1 MKRTNNYIRTYLSNK
16 DWRLNENANWNDSFS
31 KMQYYIASKVLA
43 NDFLKAIG
51 RKARY
56 AHNHALIHIH
66 NLESGGYIPYC
77 SGHNLRKLLLDGME
91 TPTVISLPPKHLSS
105 AVDLMANWILMSQL
119 EFAGAQAFNDVDT
132 LLAPYVRYDKLSY
145 KEVKQCIQKFIYNV
159 NFTSRQSGQSPFS
172 NVSLN
177 CGIPSY
183 LENEPVVIGKEDT
196 GTVYADYIEEI
207 EMIDRAFIELMT
219 EGDPLNRPF
228 TFPLLT
234 VNLTDKFDW
243 DSEIAKGIAHN
254 CSTRGSF
261 YFMNYIGTG
270 IPVDSIRA
278 MCCRLTLDLSQLSG
292 PRGLWNTGDGTGSLG
307 VVTINFPRLGYETR
321 NKDEDYFFDTLLE
334 RMDLALYILNLR
346 KQRILKYMNRLMP
359 FSLANGWTM
368 RTYYLTIGVIGLNE
382 MCLNMFDSPI
392 MENVDFV
399 VKVLKFMR
407 KYAVEKQKE
416 MEQLIN
422 IEMIPGEGSSYRLA
436 YIDRKECKDIKYLG
450 TKRAPYYSALLI
462 PPLYGISL
470 PEQVEISEKILPLFT
485 GGTIFRIF
493 LGEQTPETMSLLNLI
508 RKMSQHNIPYYDVT
522 TTYSVCIKE
531 SRVFTGVHYK
541 CPECGSE
548 CEIYSRVV
556 GYYRPVKR
564 WNIGKQQEFKDRR
577 YINV

>member
-16 DWRLNENANWNDSFS
+16 DWRLSENANWNDSFS

-56 AHNHALIHIH
+56 AHNHAFIHIH

-77 SGHNLRKLLLDGME
+77 SGHNLRKLLLDGMK

-132 LLAPYVRYDKLSY
+132 LLAPYVRYDRLSY

-462 PPLYGISL
+462 PPLYGLSL

>member
-1 MKRTNNYIRTYLSNK
+1 
-16 DWRLNENANWNDSFS
+16 
-31 KMQYYIASKVLA
+31 
-43 NDFLKAIG
+43 
-51 RKARY
+51 
-56 AHNHALIHIH
+56 
-66 NLESGGYIPYC
+66 
-77 SGHNLRKLLLDGME
+77 
-91 TPTVISLPPKHLSS
+91 
-105 AVDLMANWILMSQL
+105 
-119 EFAGAQAFNDVDT
+119 
-132 LLAPYVRYDKLSY
+132 
-145 KEVKQCIQKFIYNV
+145 
-159 NFTSRQSGQSPFS
+159 
-172 NVSLN
+172 
-177 CGIPSY
+177 
-183 LENEPVVIGKEDT
+183 
-196 GTVYADYIEEI
+196 
-207 EMIDRAFIELMT
+207 
-219 EGDPLNRPF
+219 
-228 TFPLLT
+228 
-234 VNLTDKFDW
+234 
-243 DSEIAKGIAHN
+243 
-254 CSTRGSF
+254 
-261 YFMNYIGTG
+261 
-270 IPVDSIRA
+270 

-307 VVTINFPRLGYETR
+307 VVTINFPRLGYENK
-321 NKDEDYFFDTLLE
+321 NKDEDYFFDTLVE

-399 VKVLKFMR
+399 IKVLKFMR

-462 PPLYGISL
+462 PPLYGLSL

-508 RKMSQHNIPYYDVT
+508 RKMSRHNIPYYDVT

-531 SRVFTGVHYK
+531 GRVFTGVYYK

-564 WNIGKQQEFKDRR
+564 WNVGKQQEFKDRR

>member
-16 DWRLNENANWNDSFS
+16 DWRLSENANWNDSFS

-56 AHNHALIHIH
+56 AHNHAFIHIH

-77 SGHNLRKLLLDGME
+77 SGHNLRKLLLNGMK

-132 LLAPYVRYDKLSY
+132 LLAPYVRYDRLSY

>member
-16 DWRLNENANWNDSFS
+16 DWRLSENANWNDSFS

-56 AHNHALIHIH
+56 AHNHAFIHIH

-77 SGHNLRKLLLDGME
+77 SGHNLRKLLLNGMK

-132 LLAPYVRYDKLSY
+132 LLAPYVRYDRLSY

-462 PPLYGISL
+462 PPLYGLSL